1 MRVTVTS
8 FCSTVCLLWA
18 FLCLTACDQ
27 SFIRN
32 DLEAILSD
40 GHLTMITR
48 DNASCYYH
56 GPNGPTGFEYDLAKA
71 FADHLGVQLKVLVL
85 KNEADMI
92 AALRMG
98 KADIIA
104 AGFPFG
110 EQAAQLLAMGPGY
123 LEVQQMVVGRRGG
136 PIITSTEDLADTTI
150 WITASSAHLDRLKQL
165 QTVHDTLNWQISREY
180 DDETMLELVWN
191 HNIPLTLVGSNVL
204 KINHRF
210 FPELKVHLGLDTTR
224 HLAWAMQP
232 GSRHLQLAVAKW
244 FALPATRDFVDDL
257 IEYYFSHLDYFD
269 YVDMVRYRQRI
280 SRRLPKYQDLFKA
293 AAEKHHFDWQ
303 LIAAQAYQES
313 HWNPKAI
320 SFTGVRGIMMLTLD
334 TAREL
339 GVANRLSAEETI
351 YAGTQY
357 LARLHNQ
364 LADGI
369 AEPDRTFMALAA
381 YNMGMGHI
389 QDARS
394 LAQRLGKS
402 DATWG
407 SIRLVLPLLQQRKHY
422 QNLEHGYA
430 RGSEAVQYV
439 DRIRTYYKVLK
450 MAMATNQQTER
461 QNMVANP

>member
-1 MRVTVTS
+1 MRIRVRPFCTVA
-8 FCSTVCLLWA
+8 FLLWTL
-18 FLCLTACDQ
+18 LCLTACDQ
-27 SFIRN
+27 SFIRD
-32 DLEAILSD
+32 DLEAIQAD

-56 GPNGPTGFEYDLAKA
+56 GPDGPAGFEYDLVKA

-110 EQAAQLLAMGPGY
+110 EKAARLLAMGPGY

-136 PIITSTEDLADTTI
+136 PAITSTEDLVNTTI
-150 WITASSAHLDRLKQL
+150 WITASSDHLDMLKQL
-165 QTVHDTLNWQISREY
+165 QTVHGTLNWQISREY

-204 KINHRF
+204 KMNHRF
-210 FPELKVHLGLDTTR
+210 FPELKVHLGLDATR

-244 FALPATRDFVDDL
+244 FSLPATQDFVDDL
-257 IEYYFSHLDYFD
+257 IEHYFDHLDYFD

-280 SRRLPKYQDLFKA
+280 TNRLPKFQGLFKA
-293 AAEKHHFDWQ
+293 AAEKYHFDWQ

-313 HWNPKAI
+313 HWDPKAK
-320 SFTGVRGIMMLTLD
+320 SFTGVRGIMMLTQE
-334 TAREL
+334 TAREM
-339 GVANRLSAEETI
+339 GVTNRLSAEETI

-364 LADGI
+364 IDDSI

-381 YNMGMGHI
+381 YNMGMGHL

-394 LAQRLGKS
+394 LALHLGKS
-402 DATWG
+402 DTTWG
-407 SIRLVLPLLQQRKHY
+407 SIRLVLPLLQQRKYY
-422 QNLEHGYA
+422 QDLEYGYA

-439 DRIRTYYKVLK
+439 DRIRTYHKVLK
-450 MAMATNQQTER
+450 MATESNREAEKEKMALTK
-461 QNMVANP
+461 